1 MDVSARDSQKKEGE
15 KISSGNLPSGD
26 IDNEFYNRFLE
37 ILNEGMG
44 NPDLNV
50 DMIASKMGLE
60 RSQFYRK
67 IKALTNYAPVELIRR
82 LRLQRGRE
90 LLISTEKTIAEI
102 AYDIGFS
109 TPAYFTKCYRD
120 AYGETPSQVR
130 NKLTN

>member
-1 MDVSARDSQKKEGE
+1 MRRTFEIQHM
-15 KISSGNLPSGD
+15 LP
-26 IDNEFYNRFLE
+26 
-37 ILNEGMG
+37 
-44 NPDLNV
+44 
-50 DMIASKMGLE
+50 A
-60 RSQFYRK
+60 
-67 IKALTNYAPVELIRR
+67 AAPVELIRR